1 MPGPKIYATAAA
13 FRRALEDRLK
23 RIAQE
28 KTVDVNRL
36 RRHVA
41 FDRLLAR
48 LFQPD
53 QQPWVLKGGYAL
65 ELLFHT
71 ARATIDIDLTL
82 PGVDVT
88 SGQPNDV
95 IREMLQQAAGMSLN
109 DWFEFTIAA
118 PIMDLD
124 AAPYGG
130 ARFPVEVKMDAR
142 TFARFHLDVGV
153 GDVVLQPLGV
163 VVCRD
168 WLAFAGIARPYVRI
182 IPPEQQ
188 FAEKLHAYTLPRSTP
203 NSRVKDLVDLAL
215 LVHAGRLKPARVS
228 SAIDATFARR
238 GTHAV
243 PRQLD
248 PPPAKWLVQFA
259 ELSESCLAGASMS
272 AAFETVRAFY
282 DALAESERQAALDR
296 MSRSAFELGLYDRN
310 EMPNG
315 GCDE

>member
-1 MPGPKIYATAAA
+1 
-13 FRRALEDRLK
+13 
-23 RIAQE
+23 
-28 KTVDVNRL
+28 VNRL
-36 RRHVA
+36 RRQVA

-53 QQPWVLKGGYAL
+53 QEPWVLKGGYAL

-82 PGVDVT
+82 PGLDVT

-142 TFARFHLDVGV
+142 IFARFHLDVGV
-153 GDVVLQPLGV
+153 GDVVMQPVDV
-163 VVCRD
+163 VECRD
-168 WLAFAGIARPYVRI
+168 WLAFARITRPSVRM
-182 IPPEQQ
+182 IPREQQ
-188 FAEKLHAYTLPRSTP
+188 FAEKFHAYTLPRSTP

-215 LVHAGRLKPARVS
+215 LVRAGELARHIVS
-228 SAIDATFARR
+228 AALDATFGRR
-238 GTHAV
+238 ATHAV
-243 PRQLD
+243 PRRLD
-248 PPPAKWLVQFA
+248 PPPAEWLKQFA
-259 ELSESCLAGASMS
+259 ELSEVCLAGASMS
-272 AAFETVRAFY
+272 DAFETVRAFY
-282 DALAESERQAALDR
+282 DGLVESEAQRTLDR
-296 MSRSAFELGLYDRN
+296 MSKAAFEEGLDDRS
-310 EMPNG
+310 PPFRPAPS
-315 GCDE
+315 

>member
-1 MPGPKIYATAAA
+1 MPGPRIYATAGA

-28 KTVDVNRL
+28 EKVDVNRL
-36 RRHVA
+36 RRQVA
-41 FDRLLAR
+41 FDRHLAKLL
-48 LFQPD
+48 QPD

-88 SGQPNDV
+88 GGQPNDV

-142 TFARFHLDVGV
+142 IFARFHLDVGV
-153 GDVVLQPLGV
+153 GDVVMQPVDV
-163 VVCRD
+163 VECRD
-168 WLAFAGIARPYVRI
+168 WLAFGGIARPSVLI
-182 IPPEQQ
+182 IPREQQ
-188 FAEKLHAYTLPRSTP
+188 FAEKLHAYTLPRSIP
-203 NSRVKDLVDLAL
+203 NSRVKDLVNLAL
-215 LVHAGRLKPARVS
+215 LVRAGELVPPIVSAALK
-228 SAIDATFARR
+228 ATFGRR
-238 GTHAV
+238 ATHAV
-243 PRQLD
+243 PRHLD
-248 PPPAKWLVQFA
+248 PPPAEWLNQFA
-259 ELSESCLAGASMS
+259 ELSEACLAGASMS
-272 AAFETVRAFY
+272 EAFETVRAFC
-282 DALAESERQAALDR
+282 DGLADSERQAAL
-296 MSRSAFELGLYDRN
+296 G
-310 EMPNG
+310 
-315 GCDE
+315 